1 MLCTY
6 VVGRGARGGGL
17 APLAL
22 TATLDRRLGGQ
33 IDVWELKS
41 TSGRSNRRLGGQ
53 INAWKLKLTS
63 NLMIFDDF
71 TLKINEIK

>member
-41 TSGRSNRRLGGQ
+41 TSGSINRRSGGE
-53 INAWKLKLTS
+53 INAGKLKLTL

-71 TLKINEIK
+71 HLKINEIR